1 MQNRSETL
9 KLAVVGVG
17 ALGRHH
23 ARILSQL
30 PGVQLVA
37 VSDAN
42 QTQGESVAASCGC
55 RWNPDYRTLMNEVD
69 AVSIV
74 VPTSLHRPIA
84 EDFLC
89 RSIPVL
95 VEKPLTANV
104 DDGSV
109 LVRLAREHGVPLQVG
124 HIERFNPAFESLA
137 QQVGSPKYI
146 RGERISPYAF
156 RSMDI
161 GAVLDLMIHDIELTL
176 ALVGEIPVRVEAFG
190 SSLVGGNEDCVQAR
204 LTFPGGCI
212 ADLTANR
219 VAPHFSRTMQCWSDR
234 GCFTADFTAR
244 TVSALTPTT
253 AMQNGELPFDL
264 VQSGTCTAAEL
275 KPEIFTRF
283 IQQTQTTGSDVDALT
298 AELAS
303 FVSCVR
309 TGQTPLVSGVQGLAA
324 LRVAE
329 QILQSV
335 AQHQWDGTPVGRC
348 GPNAL
353 LQHYRPEAQFNPIH
367 KAA

>member
-1 MQNRSETL
+1 MQMSNEKL

-30 PGVQLVA
+30 PNVELVA
-37 VSDAN
+37 VVDASRE
-42 QTQGESVAASCGC
+42 QGESVAASCGC
-55 RWNPDYRTLMNEVD
+55 EWTPDYRTILQRVD

-89 RSIPVL
+89 HSIPVL

-104 DDGSV
+104 EDGAI

-137 QQVGSPKYI
+137 EKIGSPKYI

-176 ALVGEIPVRVEAFG
+176 ALIGQMPVRVEAFG
-190 SSLVGGNEDCVQAR
+190 TSLVGGNEDCVQAR
-204 LTFPGGCI
+204 LVFPGGCI

-219 VAPHFSRTMQCWSDR
+219 VAPHFSRTMQAWSDQ

-244 TVSALTPTT
+244 TVTALTPGDSLL
-253 AMQNGELPFDL
+253 QGELPFEL
-264 VQSGTCTAAEL
+264 VQQGICTAAEL
-275 KPEIFTRF
+275 KPEIFGRF
-283 IQQTQTTGSDVDALT
+283 IQTAETKGSDVDALT
-298 AELAS
+298 AELSA
-303 FVSCVR
+303 FVHCVR
-309 TGQTPLVSGVQGLAA
+309 NGESPLVSGAQGLAA
-324 LRVAE
+324 LRVAD
-329 QILQSV
+329 QILTSV
-335 AQHQWDGTPVGRC
+335 RSHQWDGHAGGRC
-348 GPNAL
+348 GPDAL
-353 LQHYRPEAQFNPIH
+353 LQHHLPQVSPKLPR